1 MKIFSSEI
9 LGDTNFGTNKQSCHH
24 KINKSL
30 RWFPKHILQEIQRD
44 CKVQSINYNAV
55 SFHFGPVTTSHNIQF
70 LIISNISSS
79 SWKSNHKPF
88 AEEKRYSRAQ
98 LNQT

>member
-1 MKIFSSEI
+1 MKIFSSDI
-9 LGDTNFGTNKQSCHH
+9 LGDTNFGTNNKSCHR

-30 RWFPKHILQEIQRD
+30 RWFPEHFLQEIQRH

-55 SFHFGPVTTSHNIQF
+55 SFHFGQVI
-70 LIISNISSS
+70 S
-79 SWKSNHKPF
+79 SWKSNQKPF

-98 LNQT
+98 LNRT